1 MDIKSE
7 GKALS
12 TNHKKLYEQLIE
24 IPEKREMIYI
34 EEMEGGVKVGKPRF
48 KNPKY
53 QWSTS
58 LLVEVRDHLQ
68 NIWNFFDRYS
78 YWFDDTLIPLLNSDE
93 RRMSK
98 KSIIF
103 LLEED
108 VWCTDEVYGKYLIE
122 ENQDGITIS
131 YSRRERKLNQ
141 ITLKSK
147 HASVIKNWIC
157 KDATN
162 QIKNQ
167 FKFLWGKL
175 ETEIQVCIDEIFHK
189 QPKLTFKSDYLEVQL
204 EKTITIS
211 EQWPE
216 AGLLNLGRIIELW
229 LLTSL
234 GKKKSLREVDI
245 IREAEIAGILD
256 KHGVKL
262 LRNIRTNY
270 NNWKH
275 KTYYTIETED
285 IRTLVESFSNL
296 FNSKLN

>member
-7 GKALS
+7 GKTLLD
-12 TNHKKLYEQLIE
+12 NHKKLYEQLIE
-24 IPEKREMIYI
+24 IPEKREMMFI

-53 QWSTS
+53 QWSPS
-58 LLVEVRDHLQ
+58 LFVDVRDHLQ

-78 YWFDDTLIPLLNSDE
+78 YWFDDTLIPLLNTDE

-122 ENQDGITIS
+122 ESQDGIIIS
-131 YSRRERKLNQ
+131 YSRRERKMKQ

-147 HASVIKNWIC
+147 DDSVIKDWIC
-157 KDATN
+157 KDAIN

-167 FKFLWGKL
+167 TEFLWRKL
-175 ETEIQVCIDEIFHK
+175 ETEIQVCINEIFNK
-189 QPKLTFKSDYLEVQL
+189 QPKLTLNSNYLIDQL

-211 EQWPE
+211 EQWAE
-216 AGLLNLGRIIELW
+216 AGLLTLGRITELW

-234 GKKKSLREVDI
+234 GKKNASRYVDI

-256 KHGVKL
+256 KHGSKL
-262 LRNIRTNY
+262 FRKIRTNY
-270 NNWKH
+270 NNLKH
-275 KTYYTIETED
+275 KTYYKIEVED
-285 IRTLVESFSNL
+285 IKTLVESFSTL
-296 FNSKLN
+296 LNS

>member
-7 GKALS
+7 GKTLLDS
-12 TNHKKLYEQLIE
+12 HKKLYEQLIE
-24 IPEKREMIYI
+24 IPEKREMIFI
-34 EEMEGGVKVGKPRF
+34 EEIEVGIKVGKPRF

-53 QWSTS
+53 QWPTS
-58 LLVEVRDHLQ
+58 LLVDVRDHLQ
-68 NIWNFFDRYS
+68 NIRNFFDKYS
-78 YWFDDTLIPLLNSDE
+78 YWFDDTLIPLLNTDE
-93 RRMSK
+93 RRISK

-108 VWCTDEVYGKYLIE
+108 VWYTDEVYGKYLIE
-122 ENQDGITIS
+122 ENQGEITIS
-131 YSRRERKLNQ
+131 YSRRERKVKQ
-141 ITLKSK
+141 IILKSK
-147 HASVIKNWIC
+147 DDFGIKDWIC
-157 KDATN
+157 KDAVI

-175 ETEIQVCIDEIFHK
+175 GTEIQVCIGEIFHK
-189 QPKLTFKSDYLEVQL
+189 QQKLTLKPDYLKSQL

-234 GKKKSLREVDI
+234 GKKSASRYVDI

-256 KHGVKL
+256 KHGAKL

-270 NNWKH
+270 NNLKH
-275 KTYYTIETED
+275 KTYYKIETET
-285 IRTLVESFSNL
+285 IKTLVESFSNL
-296 FNSKLN
+296 INS